1 VARLERLGEVRN
13 RFRTA
18 EDVTE
23 EVVDVEA
30 RITSQRRSIDRIRA
44 LLDQAAD
51 IDDVVRIES
60 ELAARESELDSL
72 LRRQEEL
79 AKLTALATVTVTFLG
94 PGLTPRKRLS
104 ASCRG
109 FAADGMRSSTQRRW
123 LQRSWER
130 CCHSPSW
137 RQPWECRRGGAS
149 TAGAGSLPPHPMLN
163 RPREPSPRL
172 GPGHPGRSRA
182 ARRGRG

>member
-79 AKLTALATVTVTFLG
+79 AKLPALATVTVTFLG
-94 PGLTPRKRLS
+94 PGTDAEEAPV
-104 ASCRG
+104 G
-109 FAADGMRSSTQRRW
+109 FVSG
-123 LQRSWER
+123 L
-130 CCHSPSW
+130 
-137 RQPWECRRGGAS
+137 RGGWNALVD
-149 TAGAGSLPPHPMLN
+149 AAQVAAAVVGALLPFAIV
-163 RPREPSPRL
+163 
-172 GPGHPGRSRA
+172 A
-182 ARRGRG
+182 AAVGVPAWWGIHRRRRVAPAAPDAQSAA